1 LLFGGLPPKSFF
13 CWRLSRRRNERRG
26 PIVEDMKRSQKKD
39 DHKKKGGEKE
49 MKCFKKACRG
59 EKGFTLIELLV
70 VIMIL
75 GVLAAVVTLAVTRF
89 IGKGTLESANAEL
102 VTVQAAVE
110 ACLAEANSANFD
122 DDVSAWT
129 GAEATAPEVASENCN
144 VYQQMRTHDLK
155 AAYDIDEDGTVS
167 DADPTI
173 DGGWGNS
180 IEFSGGVWVAAS

>member
-1 LLFGGLPPKSFF
+1 
-13 CWRLSRRRNERRG
+13 
-26 PIVEDMKRSQKKD
+26 
-39 DHKKKGGEKE
+39 

-110 ACLAEANSANFD
+110 ACLAEANQSTFEGAVAD
-122 DDVSAWT
+122 WT
-129 GAEATAPEVASENCN
+129 GGATGGPYCEVGSTNYT
-144 VYQQMRTHDLK
+144 VYSQMRTHTLK
-155 AAYDIDEDGTVS
+155 AAYTIAANGTITA
-167 DADPTI
+167 ADPTPT
-173 DGGWGNS
+173 GVSGWGDTITYNATTQKW
-180 IEFSGGVWVAAS
+180 EAV